1 LSTSSTTSVV
11 PDSSTPPLESPH
23 SLRHELRLVGRHSL
37 IYMLG
42 PALSNAVGFVMI
54 PIYTRFVS
62 SSEFGI
68 MSLVDVVMTL
78 TMMILALGVADG
90 MTRFYYAEA
99 DDAQRR
105 RLVSTAILGPAV
117 LSLPIIGL
125 AILAADWLRSS
136 LGIGPEYV
144 NYLRLA
150 LVIAWF
156 SMLAEVGL
164 SYLRMCY
171 MSRTFVAIVVFQIV
185 VSVILNVWLVVV
197 MGWGI
202 WGILYSTMALQA
214 GIGLVLSAIILGRT
228 RAYPSWAHLRRLL
241 GFGVH
246 LVPSTVALQLSNY
259 LNPLMLRWLLPG
271 DPLTALAQV
280 GLFSVGQKFAVVV
293 NRFLTVPFNAF
304 WRPRRMELV
313 LQDRAV
319 TRHILARMCT
329 YSTVLTCQFAL
340 LVSVW
345 AEDVLTLLLEPS
357 YVDGHRVVPWIAAA
371 YVILSLEHHFAT
383 GMHYARRTQWA
394 TPIGIIALAA
404 LVAMN
409 LILVP
414 RYGIVAAAAASLISV
429 TIRSALFLLIS
440 QRLHYIPFE
449 LGRLMLLAAVAVSLY
464 LVAGQIASQSIVV
477 NVTIRGLMAASLL
490 PILTLFGF
498 FSWSEVT
505 AARGVLQQREA

>member
-1 LSTSSTTSVV
+1 VSTESTTTALSA
-11 PDSSTPPLESPH
+11 PALPIGSPQ
-23 SLRHELRLVGRHSL
+23 SLRQELCLVGRHSL

-62 SSEFGI
+62 RSQFGI

-78 TMMILALGVADG
+78 TMMILSLGVADG
-90 MTRFYYAEA
+90 MTRFYYAER
-99 DDAQRR
+99 DERQRR
-105 RLVSTAILGPAV
+105 RLVSTAIVGPAV
-117 LSLPIIGL
+117 LSLPLIGL
-125 AILAADWLRSS
+125 AIFTADWLRGP

-150 LVIAWF
+150 LAIAWF

-171 MSRTFVAIVVFQIV
+171 MSRTFLAIVVFQVV
-185 VSVILNVWLVVV
+185 VSVVLNLWFVVGL
-197 MGWGI
+197 GWGI

-214 GIGLVLSAIILGRT
+214 SIALALTTVIVGRT
-228 RAYPSWAHLRRLL
+228 RAWPSFAHLRRLL
-241 GFGVH
+241 GFGIH

-313 LQDRAV
+313 LQDRAE

-329 YSTVLTCQFAL
+329 YSTLLTCQFAL
-340 LVSVW
+340 LVSVA
-345 AEDVLTLLLEPS
+345 AEGVLSLLLEPS
-357 YVDGHRVVPWIAAA
+357 FVEGHRVVPWIAAA
-371 YVILSLEHHFAT
+371 YVVLSLEHHFAT
-383 GMHYARRTQWA
+383 GMHYARRTQCA
-394 TPIGIIALAA
+394 TPIGIVALAA
-404 LVAMN
+404 LAVSN
-409 LILVP
+409 WFFVP
-414 RYGIVAAAAASLISV
+414 RFGITAAAAASLVSV
-429 TIRSALFLLIS
+429 TIRSGLFLLVS
-440 QRLHYIPFE
+440 QRLHRIPFE
-449 LGRLMLLAAVAVSLY
+449 LGRLSLLAVVGVGLYVA
-464 LVAGQIASQSIVV
+464 AGQVATHSVV
-477 NVTIRGLMAASLL
+477 VTLALRMLMAASLL
-490 PILTLFGF
+490 PVLAACGF
-498 FSWSEVT
+498 FSWSEFA
-505 AARGVLQQREA
+505 AARTMLQPSDA